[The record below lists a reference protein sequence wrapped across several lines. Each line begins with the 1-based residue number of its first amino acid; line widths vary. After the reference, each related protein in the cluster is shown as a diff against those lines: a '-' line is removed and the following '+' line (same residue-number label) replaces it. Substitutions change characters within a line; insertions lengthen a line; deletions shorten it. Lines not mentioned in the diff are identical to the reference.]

1 MENNSTTSHSGSDI
15 PDGSGDRPR
24 RAAADWGWLTVLAL
38 GVLVVGFF
46 EAVLGPL
53 FAIACDSCRDGV
65 RNPHLSYLLIAVA
78 WYGVPLTAIGTV
90 VGIYLPRGGGRAG
103 AIGLGVLAALMF
115 VMVIIGRLA

>member
-1 MENNSTTSHSGSDI
+1 MENLNTTSDAGSDI

-24 RAAADWGWLTVLAL
+24 RTAADWGWLTVLAL
-38 GVLVVGFF
+38 GVLIVGFF

-53 FAIACDSCRDGV
+53 FAIACDACQDGV
-65 RNPHLSYLLIAVA
+65 RSPHLFPLLIAVA

-115 VMVIIGRLA
+115 VMMLVGRLA